1 MAALA
6 SALVWGVATV
16 LFTLAIRKGGKIE
29 HAVLLKNLLGA
40 TLLGGLAWFGGES
53 WGGGE
58 AGLGNLSWLL
68 LSGFLGLALGDFLY
82 FYALARIGVART
94 LILLQLVPV
103 VTAALAWVFL
113 SETLNRSQCLGA
125 LLVVAG
131 GILARSP
138 KSQRNRADALGYA
151 AAFICVLLFA
161 VANLLTHYGMTETGV
176 LTAASW
182 RLAAGALGAVG
193 IGFARHKGLIL
204 LKSTIQATTWRS
216 FFWPSIFG
224 TCLGMGL
231 FTAGLKFAKQG
242 VAASMAAATPLISIP
257 LAYWILG
264 EKPNQRSWL
273 GAILVLIGVAVMAI
287 ASV

>member
-1 MAALA
+1 MAAFA

-16 LFTLAIRKGGKIE
+16 LFTLAIRRGGKIE
-29 HAVLLKNLLGA
+29 NAVLLKNLIGA
-40 TLLGGLAWFGGES
+40 VLLGGLAWFGGAA

-58 AGLGNLSWLL
+58 AGPGNLSWLV

-82 FYALARIGVART
+82 FLALSRIGVART

-103 VTAALAWVFL
+103 VTAALAWIFL
-113 SETLNRSQCLGA
+113 NETLTQIQCMGA
-125 LLVVAG
+125 LLVVG
-131 GILARSP
+131 GGVLARSP
-138 KSQRNRADALGYA
+138 KSQRNQADGLGYA
-151 AAFICVLLFA
+151 AAFLCVVFFA

-193 IGFARHKGLIL
+193 IGFARRQGLQIL
-204 LKSTIQATTWRS
+204 SSTFQPKTWRF
-216 FFWPSIFG
+216 FFWPSLFG

-231 FTAGLKFAKQG
+231 LTAGLKFAKQG

-264 EKPNQRSWL
+264 EKPNKRSWL
-273 GAILVLIGVAVMAI
+273 GAILVLIGVSAMAI
-287 ASV
+287 TSA